1 MTDYKHEYQ
10 KYADDAVRSRAKEEG
25 FGRLRIGIFWGVAG
39 SFAVFLTHMLRA
51 SFVPPRWMAIA
62 IVATAPLA
70 VIMMIV
76 NFIRL
81 PNDHKS
87 SPQAILIGFLTLLA
101 AGATIALAN
110 YFELFKIISP

>member
-1 MTDYKHEYQ
+1 MTDYKNEYQ
-10 KYADDAVRSRAKEEG
+10 KFADDAVRSREKEEG
-25 FGRLRIGIFWGVAG
+25 FGRLRLGVFWGVAG
-39 SFAVFLTHMLRA
+39 SLAVFLTHMLKLE
-51 SFVPPRWMAIA
+51 PLPRWVAIA

-70 VIMMIV
+70 VIVLIV

-81 PNDHKS
+81 PNVHKA
-87 SPQAILIGFLTLLA
+87 SPQAIMIGFLTLVG